1 MGCISIPFRRL
12 PHQPKLFLRF
22 LDDFSSVEKFY
33 PHPPTLEAVKDS
45 AASLDYP
52 AERRREVAAALR
64 DINRQLSPPAPGG
77 TDATERNLER
87 FEKGA
92 VAVVSGQ
99 QVGLF
104 GGPAY
109 AFYKALSAI
118 RIAEEL
124 NETGIPAVPVFWM
137 ATEDHD
143 LDEVRHVSWFHG
155 GKLTRFE
162 LPIEGAPGRPVGRV
176 KLGAAVEPLA
186 KQAAEL
192 LAGTGSETVAK
203 YLLES
208 YGPEETYG
216 SAFGKLFARVFA
228 EQGLILLDPLDA
240 RLHRIAAPV
249 YRKTLADRDELS
261 AKLLDRGKE
270 LEAAGFDPQVKVTA
284 ESTLLFQIK
293 DGVRQPIGFSAAA
306 DGTAGAGG
314 SSEAAT
320 QSRGAFKLA
329 DASWTR
335 DEALRLAETAPETLS
350 PNALLR
356 PVVQDYLLPTV
367 AFLAGPAEISY
378 LAQSQVV
385 YQHVLGRMP
394 VLLPRADFT
403 ILDAKADKLLQKY
416 QLCIENVWAGPQ
428 ELRKQME
435 AVSLPKQL
443 AEDFDK
449 RKALIETTLT
459 ELGADIQKLDATLAG
474 AVATTREKMS
484 FQLDKLREKTGRAL
498 DERAGKI
505 AEHVEFLENLLYP
518 GKVLQ
523 SRELSFLPFLAQWGP
538 EGLKELKELASS
550 DNLKEHRIARMA

>member
-12 PHQPKLFLRF
+12 PHQPRLFLRF
-22 LDDFSSVEKFY
+22 LDDFSSVSKFY
-33 PHPPTLEAVKDS
+33 PHPPTIEAVKEV
-45 AASLDYP
+45 AGSLDYP
-52 AERRREVAAALR
+52 AERRKEVVAALR
-64 DINRQLSPPAPGG
+64 DINRNLAAPIPGRS
-77 TDATERNLER
+77 DATERNLRRLED
-87 FEKGA
+87 GA
-92 VAVVSGQ
+92 VAVLSGQ

-124 NETGIPAVPVFWM
+124 SEVGIPAVPVFWM

-162 LPIEGAPGRPVGRV
+162 LPAEETPGRPVGRV

-192 LAGTGSETVAK
+192 LAGTGAEAVAK
-203 YLLES
+203 FLLES

-228 EQGLILLDPLDA
+228 EHGLILLDPLDA
-240 RLHRIAAPV
+240 RLHRVAAPV
-249 YRKTLADRDELS
+249 YRKALADRDELS
-261 AKLLDRGKE
+261 AKLLDRGRE

-284 ESTLLFQIK
+284 ESTLLFQMK
-293 DGVRQPIGFSAAA
+293 DGLRQPIGFNAVV
-306 DGTAGAGG
+306 DRTARIGG
-314 SSEAAT
+314 SSEART
-320 QSRGAFKLA
+320 HSGGTFKVG

-335 DEALRLAETAPETLS
+335 DEMVRLAETSSETLS

-367 AFLAGPAEISY
+367 AFCAGSAETSY
-378 LAQSQVV
+378 LAQSEVV
-385 YQHVLGRMP
+385 YRYVLGRMP

-449 RKALIETTLT
+449 RKALIDTTLA

-498 DERAGKI
+498 NERAGRI

-523 SRELSFLPFLAQWGP
+523 SRELSFLPFLAQWGS
-538 EGLKELKELASS
+538 EGLKELKDLASS
-550 DNLKEHRIARMA
+550 SNLKEHRIARMA

>member
-1 MGCISIPFRRL
+1 MGCNSIPFRRL

-22 LDDFSSVEKFY
+22 LDDFSSVSKFY
-33 PHPPTLEAVKDS
+33 AHPPTIQAIKEVAQ
-45 AASLDYP
+45 SLDYP
-52 AERRREVAAALR
+52 AERRKEVVAVLR
-64 DINRQLSPPAPGG
+64 DINHNLAAPIPGG
-77 TDATERNLER
+77 TDATERNLRRLED
-87 FEKGA
+87 GA
-92 VAVVSGQ
+92 VAVLSGQ

-118 RIAEEL
+118 RVAEEL
-124 NETGIPAVPVFWM
+124 SEAGVPAVPVFWM

-162 LPIEGAPGRPVGRV
+162 LPVEGTPGRPVGRV
-176 KLGAAVEPLA
+176 KLGAAVEPLV
-186 KQAAEL
+186 KHAAEL

-203 YLLES
+203 FLVES

-228 EQGLILLDPLDA
+228 DLGLILLDPLDA

-249 YRKTLADRDELS
+249 YRKALADRDELS
-261 AKLLDRGKE
+261 AKLLERGKE
-270 LEAAGFDPQVKVTA
+270 LEVAGFDPQVKVTA
-284 ESTLLFQIK
+284 ESTLLFQMK
-293 DGVRQPIGFSAAA
+293 DGLRQPIGFMAP
-306 DGTAGAGG
+306 AGETDCAGG
-314 SSEAAT
+314 NFEAEAR
-320 QSRGAFKLA
+320 SGGVFKVG

-335 DEALRLAETAPETLS
+335 DEALRLVETSPETLS

-356 PVVQDYLLPTV
+356 PVLQDYLLPTV
-367 AFLAGPAEISY
+367 AFCAGSAEISY

-385 YQHVLGRMP
+385 YGHVLRRMP

-428 ELRKQME
+428 ELRKLME

-449 RKALIETTLT
+449 RKALIDTTLA

-505 AEHVEFLENLLYP
+505 AEHVDFLENLLYP

-538 EGLKELKELASS
+538 GGLTELKELAGIA
-550 DNLKEHRIARMA
+550 NLEEHRIARMA

>member
-22 LDDFSSVEKFY
+22 VEDFASVSQFY
-33 PHPPTLEAVKDS
+33 SHPPTIQAVKDI
-45 AASLDYP
+45 ARSLDYP
-52 AERRREVAAALR
+52 AERRKAVVAALR
-64 DINRQLSPPAPGG
+64 EVNRNLAPAIPGG
-77 TDATERNLER
+77 NDATERNLDRLQE
-87 FEKGA
+87 GA
-92 VAVVSGQ
+92 LAVVSGQ

-124 NETGIPAVPVFWM
+124 SQAGIPAVPVFWM

-143 LDEVRHVSWFHG
+143 LDEVRHVTWFHG
-155 GKLTRFE
+155 GKLTGFE
-162 LPIEGAPGRPVGRV
+162 LPAEGTPGRPVGRV
-176 KLGAAVEPLA
+176 KLGTLVEPLV
-186 KQAAEL
+186 KQASEL

-203 YLLES
+203 FLLES

-216 SAFGKLFARVFA
+216 SAFGKLFARVFS

-240 RLHRIAAPV
+240 RLHRVAAPV
-249 YRKTLADRDELS
+249 YRKALEDRGELS
-261 AKLLDRGKE
+261 IKLRERGKE

-284 ESTLLFQIK
+284 ESTLLFQINQ
-293 DGVRQPIGFSAAA
+293 DVRQPIAFAPLANETKS
-306 DGTAGAGG
+306 G
-314 SSEAAT
+314 SVTSDSS
-320 QSRGAFKLA
+320 SRAEGAFKFGDVSRTQSEILQLA
-329 DASWTR
+329 DS
-335 DEALRLAETAPETLS
+335 APETLS

-356 PVVQDYLLPTV
+356 PVVQDFLLPTV
-367 AFLAGPAEISY
+367 AFCAGSAEISY
-378 LAQSQVV
+378 LAQSAVV
-385 YQHVLGRMP
+385 YQHILGRMP

-449 RKALIETTLT
+449 RKALIDTTLT

-474 AVATTREKMS
+474 AVATTREKMT

-498 DERAGKI
+498 DERAGLI
-505 AEHVEFLENLLYP
+505 ADHREYLENLLYP
-518 GKVLQ
+518 DRVLQ
-523 SRELSFLPFLAQWGP
+523 SRTLSFLPFLAQWGP
-538 EGLKELKELASS
+538 AGLNELKELAGCA
-550 DNLKEHRIARMA
+550 NLSEHRIARIF